1 MKKFVETLKNLISQ
15 SEKLQID
22 ICKEMNISKQKLT
35 NWKSGY
41 TEPNLNDLINLANY
55 FQCSI
60 DYLLGIEDDF
70 GVRTAAPMGD
80 SLTSEE
86 SKLVTVYQSLSPE
99 MQETLWSLLATWAPD
114 AHITTTQKKHS

>member
-1 MKKFVETLKNLISQ
+1 MKIFTDTLKNLISQ

-70 GVRTAAPMGD
+70 GVRTAAPISDG
-80 SLTSEE
+80 LTSEE
-86 SKLVTVYQSLSPE
+86 RSLIDQYRTLPDKIKKLVREQIEVYSEPNE
-99 MQETLWSLLATWAPD
+99 LLPKTN
-114 AHITTTQKKHS
+114 KKV